1 MSKINYKQT
10 LSKKYASSLFDYLKV
25 NSGESAF
32 LDTSPVTFVF
42 SDTSNQNIG
51 SISENIRFL
60 QYLLLTNDELNF
72 LFDDA
77 SYSSIKKLELVKE
90 IVPNLSVVFLAFL
103 KVLAERNQLSFLK
116 MILDE
121 YTALYNNYVGIKHIK
136 IISRV
141 PVSRANQY
149 LIKRAF
155 SKSTFNS
162 TNKRK
167 LIFDFI
173 ISDNIFAGLVIIDG
187 FSRIDLSLKNKMRQ
201 VLQTL

>member
-10 LSKKYASSLFDYLKV
+10 LSKKYASSLFDYLKL
-25 NSGESAF
+25 NSGESCF
-32 LDTSPVTFVF
+32 LDTYPVTFGS
-42 SDTSNQNIG
+42 SDTPTQHIG

-60 QYLLLTNDELNF
+60 QYLLLTNEELNV
-72 LFDDA
+72 LFDD
-77 SYSSIKKLELVKE
+77 SGYSSFKKLDLIKE
-90 IVPNLSVVFLAFL
+90 IVPNLSLVFLAFL
-103 KVLAERNQLSFLK
+103 KVLVERNQLSLLK
-116 MILDE
+116 MILEE
-121 YTALYNNYVGIKHIK
+121 YTTLYNNYVGIKHIK

-155 SKSTFNS
+155 SNS
-162 TNKRK
+162 TYNSTTKRK

-173 ISDNIFAGLVIIDG
+173 ISDNIFAGLVVVDG